1 LGELRRSIRSIVHFW
16 RHLRELDLEKSEVDK
31 REKDVNHE

>member
-16 RHLRELDLEKSEVDK
+16 RHLGELDLENSEVDR